1 MVKTSKGVFEA
12 KKVFFSEG
20 KKQFS
25 EQKKS
30 KKLIFFSLKI
40 SKKRKS

>member
-12 KKVFFSEG
+12 KKFFFPEG

-25 EQKKS
+25 EKKKQK
-30 KKLIFFSLKI
+30 INFFSEKI
-40 SKKRKS
+40 SKKPKS